1 LKSKNKEFSIKF
13 WIIRKVIENPLKSIL
28 FPLAFTSIFGL
39 GMTFIVVDDDML
51 AMLPNNMSSKLS
63 WDAVQDE
70 FGSTESIF
78 IAFGNKDKTIF
89 NKSSFSDL
97 WKLTNE
103 LESRPEIKKI
113 TSLSNLPKI
122 ENVDGFLEV
131 HSLQPSEELDD
142 IQINGIKKY
151 VYNNQSIRARSI
163 SKDGNY
169 FNIMVQPNDS
179 IAHNVVRDIVVEI
192 GDSLLSKN
200 YEIHYGGTAYIT
212 GSVPGMIKNDIS
224 KLLGVGLVLMS
235 LILLVNIRDLF
246 AVGMIF
252 SVIIQS
258 LIVMAGLMGWVVYLT
273 GSENFYFTI
282 INSSMP
288 IILLTIANSDGVHV
302 VTKFFKEM
310 RHNGNIKKSIAKSID
325 TLFVPIFLTSVTTIA
340 AFLTLYFAPI
350 NQLMGYGICLSAGIL
365 YAFILSLTFLPAAM
379 SLKRWDLNSK
389 AISQNGYLENII
401 SKFGKLV
408 ISKPKS
414 ILVVG
419 MIIMFIGTA
428 GLSLLKVDVNIA
440 NFFKEDTDFRKSI
453 DFIDQEM
460 TGTMDVRI
468 RVEAPIKDPNTLNEM
483 QEMQTLLNSNPK
495 VTTSYSIV
503 DVVKQMHRILIDD
516 NPEFEIV
523 PKDEKKVSN
532 LLMMYSM
539 SGDQDDLNTI
549 VDYNYKVGLITA
561 LSRVMSTEEIIQFVK
576 KIEDQ
581 VYDFKH
587 ISNASIT
594 GMAIVIR
601 DLIYLVIE
609 SSVISIFSSVILICL
624 ITSIFFK
631 NFSWGFLSIVPL
643 VTAVLINFGFMG
655 IAGIHLSHVTALL
668 SSVIIGVGVDFSIHY
683 IYQYRRLIKDKVRNG
698 ISNKVINEVGYPI
711 VLDAAS
717 NMSFGALLFS
727 TFIPVQYVGGLMV
740 FAMFS
745 TAFGT
750 LTLLAASVEL
760 LKTSYSK

>member
-1 LKSKNKEFSIKF
+1 
-13 WIIRKVIENPLKSIL
+13 
-28 FPLAFTSIFGL
+28 
-39 GMTFIVVDDDML
+39 MTFIVVDDDML

-302 VTKFFKEM
+302 VTNFFKEM

-532 LLMMYSM
+532 LLMMYSI

>member
-1 LKSKNKEFSIKF
+1 
-13 WIIRKVIENPLKSIL
+13 
-28 FPLAFTSIFGL
+28 
-39 GMTFIVVDDDML
+39 MTFIVVDDDML

-103 LESRPEIKKI
+103 LESQPEIKKV

-122 ENVDGFLEV
+122 ENVDDFLEV
-131 HSLQPSEELDD
+131 HSLQPSEELDA
-142 IQINGIKKY
+142 IQINEIKKY
-151 VYNNQSIRARSI
+151 VYDNQSIRARSI
-163 SKDGNY
+163 SKDGDY

-179 IAHNVVRDIVVEI
+179 IAHNIVRDIVVEI

-310 RHNGNIKKSIAKSID
+310 RGSGNTKKSIAKSID
-325 TLFVPIFLTSVTTIA
+325 TLFAPIFLTSITTIA
-340 AFLTLYFAPI
+340 AFLALYFAPI

-379 SLKRWDLNSK
+379 SLKKWNLNSN
-389 AISQNGYLENII
+389 AISQNGHLENII
-401 SKFGKLV
+401 AKFGKLV
-408 ISKPKS
+408 ISKPKL

-419 MIIMFIGTA
+419 MIIMFVGTA
-428 GLSLLKVDVNIA
+428 GLSALKVDVNIA
-440 NFFKEDTDFRKSI
+440 NFFKEDTDFRNSI

-468 RVEAPIKDPNTLNEM
+468 RVEAPVKDPNTLNEIQNM
-483 QEMQTLLNSNPK
+483 QKLLNSNPK

-503 DVVKQMHRILIDD
+503 DVVKQMHRIFMDD

-532 LLMMYSM
+532 LLMMYSI

-581 VYDFKH
+581 VYSFKH
-587 ISNASIT
+587 ISNTSIT

-609 SSVISIFSSVILICL
+609 SSIISIFSSIILICL

-643 VTAVLINFGFMG
+643 VAAVLINFGFMG

-683 IYQYRRLIKDKVRNG
+683 IYQYRRLIKDKFRNG

>member
-1 LKSKNKEFSIKF
+1 
-13 WIIRKVIENPLKSIL
+13 
-28 FPLAFTSIFGL
+28 
-39 GMTFIVVDDDML
+39 MTFIVVDDDML

-103 LESRPEIKKI
+103 LESQPEIKKV

-122 ENVDGFLEV
+122 ENVDDFLEV
-131 HSLQPSEELDD
+131 HSLQPSEELDA
-142 IQINGIKKY
+142 IQINEIKKY
-151 VYNNQSIRARSI
+151 VYDNQSIRARSI
-163 SKDGNY
+163 SKDGDY

-179 IAHNVVRDIVVEI
+179 IAHNIVRDIVVEI

-310 RHNGNIKKSIAKSID
+310 RGSGNTKKSIAKSID
-325 TLFVPIFLTSVTTIA
+325 ILFAPIFLTSITTIA
-340 AFLTLYFAPI
+340 AFLALYFAPI

-379 SLKRWDLNSK
+379 SLKKWNLNSN
-389 AISQNGYLENII
+389 AISQNGHLENII
-401 SKFGKLV
+401 AKFGKLV
-408 ISKPKS
+408 ISKPKL

-419 MIIMFIGTA
+419 MIIMFVGTA
-428 GLSLLKVDVNIA
+428 GLSALKVDVNIA
-440 NFFKEDTDFRKSI
+440 NFFKEDTDFRNSI

-468 RVEAPIKDPNTLNEM
+468 RVEAPVKDPNTLNEIQNM
-483 QEMQTLLNSNPK
+483 QKLLNSNPK

-503 DVVKQMHRILIDD
+503 DVVKQMHRIFMDD

-532 LLMMYSM
+532 LLMMYSI

-581 VYDFKH
+581 VYSFKH
-587 ISNASIT
+587 ISNTSIT

-609 SSVISIFSSVILICL
+609 SSIISIFSSIILICL

-643 VTAVLINFGFMG
+643 VAAVLINFGFMG

-683 IYQYRRLIKDKVRNG
+683 IYQYRRLIKDKFRNG

>member
-1 LKSKNKEFSIKF
+1 
-13 WIIRKVIENPLKSIL
+13 
-28 FPLAFTSIFGL
+28 
-39 GMTFIVVDDDML
+39 MTFIVVDDDML

-103 LESRPEIKKI
+103 LESQPEIKKV

-122 ENVDGFLEV
+122 ENVEDFLEV
-131 HSLQPSEELDD
+131 HSLQPSEELDA
-142 IQINGIKKY
+142 IQINEIKKY
-151 VYNNQSIRARSI
+151 LYDNQSIRARSI
-163 SKDGNY
+163 SKDGDY

-310 RHNGNIKKSIAKSID
+310 RGSGNTKKSIAKSID
-325 TLFVPIFLTSVTTIA
+325 TLFAPIFLTSITTIA
-340 AFLTLYFAPI
+340 AFLALYFAPI

-379 SLKRWDLNSK
+379 SLKKWNLNSN
-389 AISQNGYLENII
+389 AISQNGHLENII
-401 SKFGKLV
+401 AKFGKLV
-408 ISKPKS
+408 ISKPKL

-419 MIIMFIGTA
+419 MIIMFVGTA
-428 GLSLLKVDVNIA
+428 GLSALKVDVNIA
-440 NFFKEDTDFRKSI
+440 NFFKEGTDFRNSI

-468 RVEAPIKDPNTLNEM
+468 RVEAPVKDPNTLNEIQNM
-483 QEMQTLLNSNPK
+483 QKLLNSNPK

-503 DVVKQMHRILIDD
+503 DVVKQMHRIFMDD

-532 LLMMYSM
+532 LLMMYSI

-581 VYDFKH
+581 VYSFKH
-587 ISNASIT
+587 ISNTSIT

-609 SSVISIFSSVILICL
+609 SSIISIFSSIILICL
-624 ITSIFFK
+624 IASIFFK

-643 VTAVLINFGFMG
+643 VAAVLINFGFMG

-683 IYQYRRLIKDKVRNG
+683 IYQYRRLIKDKFCNG

>member
-1 LKSKNKEFSIKF
+1 
-13 WIIRKVIENPLKSIL
+13 
-28 FPLAFTSIFGL
+28 
-39 GMTFIVVDDDML
+39 MTFIVVDDDML

-103 LESRPEIKKI
+103 LESQPEIKKV

-122 ENVDGFLEV
+122 ENVDDFLEV
-131 HSLQPSEELDD
+131 HSLQPSKELDT
-142 IQINGIKKY
+142 IQINEIKKY

-163 SKDGNY
+163 SKDGDY

-179 IAHNVVRDIVVEI
+179 IAHNVVRDIIVEI

-310 RHNGNIKKSIAKSID
+310 RGSGNTKKSIAKSID
-325 TLFVPIFLTSVTTIA
+325 TLFAPIFLTSITTIS
-340 AFLTLYFAPI
+340 AFLSLYFAPI

-365 YAFILSLTFLPAAM
+365 YAFILSLTFLPAAL
-379 SLKRWDLNSK
+379 SIKKWNLNSN
-389 AISQNGYLENII
+389 AISQNGHLENII
-401 SKFGKLV
+401 AKFGKLV
-408 ISKPKS
+408 ISKPKL

-419 MIIMFIGTA
+419 SIIMFVGTA
-428 GLSLLKVDVNIA
+428 GLSALKVDVNIA
-440 NFFKEDTDFRKSI
+440 NFFKEGTDFRNSI

-468 RVEAPIKDPNTLNEM
+468 RVEALVKDPKTLNEIQDM
-483 QEMQTLLNSNPK
+483 QKLLNSNPK

-503 DVVKQMHRILIDD
+503 DVVKQMHRIFMDD

-532 LLMMYSM
+532 LLMMYSI

-581 VYDFKH
+581 VYSFKH
-587 ISNASIT
+587 ISNTSIT

-609 SSVISIFSSVILICL
+609 SSIISIFSSIILICL
-624 ITSIFFK
+624 ITSMFFK
-631 NFSWGFLSIVPL
+631 NFSWGFFSIVPL
-643 VTAVLINFGFMG
+643 VAAVLINFGFMG

-683 IYQYRRLIKDKVRNG
+683 IYQYRRLIKDKFRNG

-750 LTLLAASVEL
+750 LTLLAASIEL

>member
-1 LKSKNKEFSIKF
+1 
-13 WIIRKVIENPLKSIL
+13 
-28 FPLAFTSIFGL
+28 
-39 GMTFIVVDDDML
+39 MTFIVVDDDML

-532 LLMMYSM
+532 LLMMYSI

>member
-1 LKSKNKEFSIKF
+1 MI
-13 WIIRKVIENPLKSIL
+13 
-28 FPLAFTSIFGL
+28 
-39 GMTFIVVDDDML
+39 FIVVDDDML

-89 NKSSFSDL
+89 NKSTFSDL

-103 LESRPEIKKI
+103 LESQPEIKKV

-122 ENVDGFLEV
+122 ENVDDFLEV

-142 IQINGIKKY
+142 LQINEIKKY

-163 SKDGNY
+163 SKDGDY

-179 IAHNVVRDIVVEI
+179 IAHNIVRDIVVEI

-310 RHNGNIKKSIAKSID
+310 RGSGNTKKSIAKSID
-325 TLFVPIFLTSVTTIA
+325 TLFAPIFLTSITTIA
-340 AFLTLYFAPI
+340 AFLALYFAPI

-379 SLKRWDLNSK
+379 LLKKWNLNSN
-389 AISQNGYLENII
+389 AISQNGHLENII
-401 SKFGKLV
+401 AKFGKLV
-408 ISKPKS
+408 ISKPKL

-419 MIIMFIGTA
+419 MIIMFVGAA
-428 GLSLLKVDVNIA
+428 GLSALKVDVNIA
-440 NFFKEDTDFRKSI
+440 NFFKEGTDFRNSI

-468 RVEAPIKDPNTLNEM
+468 RVEAPVKDPNTLNEIQNM
-483 QEMQTLLNSNPK
+483 QKLLNSNPK

-503 DVVKQMHRILIDD
+503 DVVKQMHRIFMDD
-516 NPEFEIV
+516 SPEFEIV

-532 LLMMYSM
+532 LLMMYSI

-581 VYDFKH
+581 VYNFKH

-609 SSVISIFSSVILICL
+609 SSIISIFSSIILICL

-643 VTAVLINFGFMG
+643 VGAVLINFGFMG

-683 IYQYRRLIKDKVRNG
+683 IYQYRRLLKDKVRNG
-698 ISNKVINEVGYPI
+698 TSNKVINEVGYPI

>member
-1 LKSKNKEFSIKF
+1 
-13 WIIRKVIENPLKSIL
+13 
-28 FPLAFTSIFGL
+28 
-39 GMTFIVVDDDML
+39 MTFIVVDDDML

-78 IAFGNKDKTIF
+78 IAFGIKDKTIF

-103 LESRPEIKKI
+103 LESRPGIKKV

-122 ENVDGFLEV
+122 ENVDDFLEV
-131 HSLQPSEELDD
+131 HSLQPSEELDA
-142 IQINGIKKY
+142 IQINEIKKY

-163 SKDGNY
+163 SKDGDY

-212 GSVPGMIKNDIS
+212 GSVPSMIKNDIS

-310 RHNGNIKKSIAKSID
+310 RRCGNTKKSIAKSID
-325 TLFVPIFLTSVTTIA
+325 ILFVPIFLTSITTIA
-340 AFLTLYFAPI
+340 AFLALYFAPI
-350 NQLMGYGICLSAGIL
+350 NQLMGYGVCLSAGIL

-379 SLKRWDLNSK
+379 SLKKWNLNSN
-389 AISQNGYLENII
+389 AISQNGHLENII
-401 SKFGKLV
+401 AKFGKLV
-408 ISKPKS
+408 ISKPKL

-419 MIIMFIGTA
+419 MIIMFVGTA
-428 GLSLLKVDVNIA
+428 GLSALKVDVNIA
-440 NFFKEDTDFRKSI
+440 NFFKEGTDFRKSI

-468 RVEAPIKDPNTLNEM
+468 RVEAPIKDPNTLNEI
-483 QEMQTLLNSNPK
+483 QEMQKLLNSNPK

-503 DVVKQMHRILIDD
+503 DVVKQMHRIFMDD
-516 NPEFEIV
+516 NPEFETV

-532 LLMMYSM
+532 LLMMYSI

-549 VDYNYKVGLITA
+549 ADYNYKVGLITA

-581 VYDFKH
+581 VYNFKH
-587 ISNASIT
+587 ISNTSIT

-609 SSVISIFSSVILICL
+609 SSLISIFSSIILICL

-683 IYQYRRLIKDKVRNG
+683 VYQYRRLIKDKVRNG

>member
-1 LKSKNKEFSIKF
+1 
-13 WIIRKVIENPLKSIL
+13 
-28 FPLAFTSIFGL
+28 
-39 GMTFIVVDDDML
+39 MTFIVVDDDML

-163 SKDGNY
+163 SKDGDY

-340 AFLTLYFAPI
+340 AFLALYFAPI

-532 LLMMYSM
+532 LLMMYSI

>member
-1 LKSKNKEFSIKF
+1 
-13 WIIRKVIENPLKSIL
+13 
-28 FPLAFTSIFGL
+28 
-39 GMTFIVVDDDML
+39 MTFIVVDDDML

-103 LESRPEIKKI
+103 LESQPEIKKV

-122 ENVDGFLEV
+122 ENVDDFLEV
-131 HSLQPSEELDD
+131 HSLQPSEELDA
-142 IQINGIKKY
+142 IQINEIKKY
-151 VYNNQSIRARSI
+151 VYDNQSIRARSI
-163 SKDGNY
+163 SKDGDY

-179 IAHNVVRDIVVEI
+179 IAHNIVRDIVVEI

-310 RHNGNIKKSIAKSID
+310 RGSGNTKKSIAKSID
-325 TLFVPIFLTSVTTIA
+325 TLFAPIFLTSITTIA
-340 AFLTLYFAPI
+340 AFLALYFAPI

-379 SLKRWDLNSK
+379 SLKKWNLNSN
-389 AISQNGYLENII
+389 AISQNGHLENII
-401 SKFGKLV
+401 AKFGKLV
-408 ISKPKS
+408 ISKPKL

-419 MIIMFIGTA
+419 MIIMFVGTA
-428 GLSLLKVDVNIA
+428 GLSALKVDVNIA
-440 NFFKEDTDFRKSI
+440 NFFKEDTDFRNSI

-468 RVEAPIKDPNTLNEM
+468 RVEAPVKDPNTLNEIQNM
-483 QEMQTLLNSNPK
+483 QKLLNSNPK

-503 DVVKQMHRILIDD
+503 DVVKQMHRIFMDD

-532 LLMMYSM
+532 LLMMYSI

-581 VYDFKH
+581 VYSFKH
-587 ISNASIT
+587 ISNTSIT

-609 SSVISIFSSVILICL
+609 SSIISIFSSIILICL

-643 VTAVLINFGFMG
+643 VAAVLINFGFMG

-683 IYQYRRLIKDKVRNG
+683 IYQYRRLIKDKFRNG

-750 LTLLAASVEL
+750 LTLLAASIEL

>member
-1 LKSKNKEFSIKF
+1 
-13 WIIRKVIENPLKSIL
+13 
-28 FPLAFTSIFGL
+28 
-39 GMTFIVVDDDML
+39 
-51 AMLPNNMSSKLS
+51 
-63 WDAVQDE
+63 VQDE

-89 NKSSFSDL
+89 NKSTFSDL

-103 LESRPEIKKI
+103 LESQPEIKKV

-122 ENVDGFLEV
+122 ENVDDFLEV

-142 IQINGIKKY
+142 LQINEIKKY

-163 SKDGNY
+163 SKDGDY

-179 IAHNVVRDIVVEI
+179 IAHNIVRDIVVEI

-310 RHNGNIKKSIAKSID
+310 RGSGNTKKSIAKSID
-325 TLFVPIFLTSVTTIA
+325 TLFAPIFLTSITTIA
-340 AFLTLYFAPI
+340 AFLALYFAPI

-379 SLKRWDLNSK
+379 LLKKWNLNSN
-389 AISQNGYLENII
+389 AISQNGHLENII
-401 SKFGKLV
+401 AKFGKLV
-408 ISKPKS
+408 ISKPKL

-419 MIIMFIGTA
+419 MIIMFVGAA
-428 GLSLLKVDVNIA
+428 GLSALKVDVNIA
-440 NFFKEDTDFRKSI
+440 NFFKEGTDFRNSI

-468 RVEAPIKDPNTLNEM
+468 RVEAPVKDPNTLNEIQNM
-483 QEMQTLLNSNPK
+483 QKLLNSNPK

-503 DVVKQMHRILIDD
+503 DVVKQMHRIFMDD
-516 NPEFEIV
+516 SPEFEIV

-532 LLMMYSM
+532 LLMMYSI

-581 VYDFKH
+581 VYNFKH

-609 SSVISIFSSVILICL
+609 SSIISIFSSIILICL

-643 VTAVLINFGFMG
+643 VGAVLINFGFMG

-683 IYQYRRLIKDKVRNG
+683 IYQYRRLLKDKVRNG
-698 ISNKVINEVGYPI
+698 TSNKVINEVGYPI

>member
-1 LKSKNKEFSIKF
+1 
-13 WIIRKVIENPLKSIL
+13 
-28 FPLAFTSIFGL
+28 
-39 GMTFIVVDDDML
+39 MTFIVVDDDML

-89 NKSSFSDL
+89 NKSTFSDL

-103 LESRPEIKKI
+103 LESQPEIKKV

-122 ENVDGFLEV
+122 ENVDDFLEV

-142 IQINGIKKY
+142 LQINEIKKY

-163 SKDGNY
+163 SKDGDY

-179 IAHNVVRDIVVEI
+179 IAHNIVRDIVVEI

-310 RHNGNIKKSIAKSID
+310 RGSGNTKKSIAKSID
-325 TLFVPIFLTSVTTIA
+325 TLFAPIFLTSITTIA
-340 AFLTLYFAPI
+340 AFLALYFAPI

-379 SLKRWDLNSK
+379 LLKKWNLNSN
-389 AISQNGYLENII
+389 AISQNGHLENII
-401 SKFGKLV
+401 AKFGKLV
-408 ISKPKS
+408 ISKPKL

-419 MIIMFIGTA
+419 MIIMFVGAA
-428 GLSLLKVDVNIA
+428 GLSALKVDVNIA
-440 NFFKEDTDFRKSI
+440 NFFKEGTDFRNSI

-468 RVEAPIKDPNTLNEM
+468 RVEAPVKDPNTLNEIQNM
-483 QEMQTLLNSNPK
+483 QKLLNSNPK

-503 DVVKQMHRILIDD
+503 DVVKQMHRIFMDD
-516 NPEFEIV
+516 SPEFEIV

-532 LLMMYSM
+532 LLMMYSI

-581 VYDFKH
+581 VYNFKH

-609 SSVISIFSSVILICL
+609 SSIISIFSSIILICL

-643 VTAVLINFGFMG
+643 VGAVLINFGFMG

-683 IYQYRRLIKDKVRNG
+683 IYQYRRLLKDKVRNG
-698 ISNKVINEVGYPI
+698 TSNKVINEVGYPI

>member
-1 LKSKNKEFSIKF
+1 
-13 WIIRKVIENPLKSIL
+13 
-28 FPLAFTSIFGL
+28 
-39 GMTFIVVDDDML
+39 MTFIVVDDDML

-103 LESRPEIKKI
+103 LESQPEIKKV

-122 ENVDGFLEV
+122 ENVDDFLEV
-131 HSLQPSEELDD
+131 HSLQPSEELDA
-142 IQINGIKKY
+142 IQINEIKKY
-151 VYNNQSIRARSI
+151 VYDNQSIRARSI
-163 SKDGNY
+163 SKDGDY

-179 IAHNVVRDIVVEI
+179 IAHNIVRDIVVEI

-310 RHNGNIKKSIAKSID
+310 RGSGNTKKSIAKSID
-325 TLFVPIFLTSVTTIA
+325 ILFAPIFLTSITTIA
-340 AFLTLYFAPI
+340 AFLALYFAPI

-379 SLKRWDLNSK
+379 SLKKWNLNSN
-389 AISQNGYLENII
+389 AISQNGHLENII
-401 SKFGKLV
+401 AKFGKLV
-408 ISKPKS
+408 ISKPKL

-419 MIIMFIGTA
+419 MIIMFVGTA
-428 GLSLLKVDVNIA
+428 GLSALKVDVNIA
-440 NFFKEDTDFRKSI
+440 NFFKEDTDFRNSI

-468 RVEAPIKDPNTLNEM
+468 RVEAPVKDPNTLNEIQNM
-483 QEMQTLLNSNPK
+483 QKLLNSNPK

-503 DVVKQMHRILIDD
+503 DVVKQMHRIFMDD

-532 LLMMYSM
+532 LLMMYSI

-581 VYDFKH
+581 VYSFKH
-587 ISNASIT
+587 ISNTSIT

-609 SSVISIFSSVILICL
+609 SSIISIFSSIILICL

-643 VTAVLINFGFMG
+643 VAAVLINFGFMG

-683 IYQYRRLIKDKVRNG
+683 IYQYRRLIKDKFRNG

-750 LTLLAASVEL
+750 LTLLAASIEL

>member
-1 LKSKNKEFSIKF
+1 
-13 WIIRKVIENPLKSIL
+13 
-28 FPLAFTSIFGL
+28 
-39 GMTFIVVDDDML
+39 MTFIVVDDDML

-78 IAFGNKDKTIF
+78 IAFGYKDKTIF

-302 VTKFFKEM
+302 VTNFFKEM

-532 LLMMYSM
+532 LLMMYSI

>member
-1 LKSKNKEFSIKF
+1 
-13 WIIRKVIENPLKSIL
+13 
-28 FPLAFTSIFGL
+28 
-39 GMTFIVVDDDML
+39 MTFIVVDDDML

-103 LESRPEIKKI
+103 LESQPEIKKV

-122 ENVDGFLEV
+122 ENVDDFLEV
-131 HSLQPSEELDD
+131 HSLQPSKELDT
-142 IQINGIKKY
+142 IQINEIKKY

-163 SKDGNY
+163 SKDGDY

-179 IAHNVVRDIVVEI
+179 IAHNIVRDIVVEI

-310 RHNGNIKKSIAKSID
+310 RGSGDTKKSIAKSID
-325 TLFVPIFLTSVTTIA
+325 TLFAPIFLTSITTIA
-340 AFLTLYFAPI
+340 AFLALYFAPI

-379 SLKRWDLNSK
+379 LLKKWNLNSN
-389 AISQNGYLENII
+389 AISQNGHLENII
-401 SKFGKLV
+401 AKFGKLV
-408 ISKPKS
+408 ISKPKL

-419 MIIMFIGTA
+419 MIIMFVGTA
-428 GLSLLKVDVNIA
+428 GLSALKVDVNIA
-440 NFFKEDTDFRKSI
+440 NFFKEGTDFRNSI

-468 RVEAPIKDPNTLNEM
+468 RVEAPVKDPNTLNEIQNM
-483 QEMQTLLNSNPK
+483 QKLLNSNPK

-503 DVVKQMHRILIDD
+503 DVVKQMHRIFMDD

-532 LLMMYSM
+532 LLMMYSI

-581 VYDFKH
+581 VYNFKH
-587 ISNASIT
+587 ISNTSIT

-609 SSVISIFSSVILICL
+609 SSIISIFSSIILICL

-643 VTAVLINFGFMG
+643 VGAVLINFGFMG

-683 IYQYRRLIKDKVRNG
+683 IYRYRRLLKDKFRNG
-698 ISNKVINEVGYPI
+698 TSNKVINEVGYPI

-760 LKTSYSK
+760 LKTSYLK

>member
-1 LKSKNKEFSIKF
+1 LTSKNKEFSIKF
-13 WIIRKVIENPLKSIL
+13 WITKQVIENPLKSIL

-103 LESRPEIKKI
+103 LESQPEIKKV

-122 ENVDGFLEV
+122 ENVDDFLEV
-131 HSLQPSEELDD
+131 HSLQPSEELDA
-142 IQINGIKKY
+142 IQINEIKKY
-151 VYNNQSIRARSI
+151 VYDNQSIRARSI
-163 SKDGNY
+163 SKDGDY

-179 IAHNVVRDIVVEI
+179 IAHNIVRDIVVEI

-310 RHNGNIKKSIAKSID
+310 RGSGNTKKSIAKSID
-325 TLFVPIFLTSVTTIA
+325 TLFAPIFLTSITTIA
-340 AFLTLYFAPI
+340 AFLALYFAPI

-379 SLKRWDLNSK
+379 SLKKWNLNSN
-389 AISQNGYLENII
+389 AISQNGHLENII
-401 SKFGKLV
+401 AKFGKLV
-408 ISKPKS
+408 ISKPKL

-419 MIIMFIGTA
+419 MIIMFVGTA
-428 GLSLLKVDVNIA
+428 GLSALKVDVNIA
-440 NFFKEDTDFRKSI
+440 NFFKEDTDFRNSI

-468 RVEAPIKDPNTLNEM
+468 RVEAPVKDPNTLNEIQNM
-483 QEMQTLLNSNPK
+483 QKLLNSNPK

-503 DVVKQMHRILIDD
+503 DVVKQMHRIFMDD

-532 LLMMYSM
+532 LLMMYSI

-581 VYDFKH
+581 VYSFKH
-587 ISNASIT
+587 ISNTSIT

-609 SSVISIFSSVILICL
+609 SSIISIFSSIILICL

-643 VTAVLINFGFMG
+643 VAAVLINFGFMG

-683 IYQYRRLIKDKVRNG
+683 IYQYRRLIKDKFRNG

>member
-1 LKSKNKEFSIKF
+1 LTSKNKEFSIKF
-13 WIIRKVIENPLKSIL
+13 WITKKVIENPLKSIL

-78 IAFGNKDKTIF
+78 IAFGIKDKTIF

-103 LESRPEIKKI
+103 LESRPGIKKV

-122 ENVDGFLEV
+122 ENIDDFLEV
-131 HSLQPSEELDD
+131 HSLQPSEELDA
-142 IQINGIKKY
+142 IQINEIKKY

-163 SKDGNY
+163 SKDGDY

-310 RHNGNIKKSIAKSID
+310 RRCGNTKKSIAKSID
-325 TLFVPIFLTSVTTIA
+325 ILFVPIFLTSITTIA
-340 AFLTLYFAPI
+340 AFLALYFAPI
-350 NQLMGYGICLSAGIL
+350 NQLMGYGVCLSAGIL

-379 SLKRWDLNSK
+379 SLKKWNLNSN
-389 AISQNGYLENII
+389 AISQNGHLENII
-401 SKFGKLV
+401 AKFGKLV
-408 ISKPKS
+408 ISKPKL

-419 MIIMFIGTA
+419 MIIMFVGTA
-428 GLSLLKVDVNIA
+428 GLSALKVDVNIA
-440 NFFKEDTDFRKSI
+440 NFFKEGTDFRKSI

-468 RVEAPIKDPNTLNEM
+468 RVEAPIKDPNTLNEI
-483 QEMQTLLNSNPK
+483 QEMQKLLNSNPK

-503 DVVKQMHRILIDD
+503 DVVKQMHRIFMDD
-516 NPEFEIV
+516 NPEFETV

-532 LLMMYSM
+532 LLMMYSI

-549 VDYNYKVGLITA
+549 ADYNYKVGLITA

-581 VYDFKH
+581 VYNFKH
-587 ISNASIT
+587 ISNTSIT

-609 SSVISIFSSVILICL
+609 SSLISIFSSIILIFL

-683 IYQYRRLIKDKVRNG
+683 VYQYRRLIKDKVRNG

>member
-1 LKSKNKEFSIKF
+1 
-13 WIIRKVIENPLKSIL
+13 
-28 FPLAFTSIFGL
+28 
-39 GMTFIVVDDDML
+39 MTFIVIDDDML

-103 LESRPEIKKI
+103 LESQPEIKKV

-122 ENVDGFLEV
+122 ENVDDFLEV

-142 IQINGIKKY
+142 LQINEIKKY
-151 VYNNQSIRARSI
+151 VYDNQSIRARSI
-163 SKDGNY
+163 SKDGDY

-179 IAHNVVRDIVVEI
+179 IAHNIVRDIVVEI

-310 RHNGNIKKSIAKSID
+310 RGSGNTKKSIAKSID
-325 TLFVPIFLTSVTTIA
+325 TLFAPIFLTSITTIA
-340 AFLTLYFAPI
+340 AFLALYFAPI

-379 SLKRWDLNSK
+379 SLKKWNLNSN
-389 AISQNGYLENII
+389 AISQNGHLENII
-401 SKFGKLV
+401 AKFGKLV
-408 ISKPKS
+408 ISKPKL

-419 MIIMFIGTA
+419 MIIMFVGTA
-428 GLSLLKVDVNIA
+428 GLSALKVDVNIA
-440 NFFKEDTDFRKSI
+440 NFFKEDTDFRNSI

-468 RVEAPIKDPNTLNEM
+468 RVEAPVKDPNTLNEIQNM
-483 QEMQTLLNSNPK
+483 QKLLNSNPK

-503 DVVKQMHRILIDD
+503 DVVKQMHRIFMDD

-532 LLMMYSM
+532 LLMMYSI

-581 VYDFKH
+581 VYSFKH
-587 ISNASIT
+587 ISNTSIT

-609 SSVISIFSSVILICL
+609 SSIISIFSSIILICL

-643 VTAVLINFGFMG
+643 VAAVLINFGFMG

-683 IYQYRRLIKDKVRNG
+683 IYQYRRLIKDKFRNG

-750 LTLLAASVEL
+750 LTLLAASIEL

>member
-1 LKSKNKEFSIKF
+1 
-13 WIIRKVIENPLKSIL
+13 
-28 FPLAFTSIFGL
+28 
-39 GMTFIVVDDDML
+39 MTFIVVDDDML

-78 IAFGNKDKTIF
+78 IAFGIKDKTIF

-103 LESRPEIKKI
+103 LESRPGIKKV

-122 ENVDGFLEV
+122 ENIDDFLEV
-131 HSLQPSEELDD
+131 HSLQPSEELDA
-142 IQINGIKKY
+142 IQINEIKKY

-163 SKDGNY
+163 SKDGDY

-212 GSVPGMIKNDIS
+212 GSVPSMIKNDIS

-310 RHNGNIKKSIAKSID
+310 RRCGNTKKSIAKSID
-325 TLFVPIFLTSVTTIA
+325 ILFVPIFLTSITTIA
-340 AFLTLYFAPI
+340 AFLALYFAPI
-350 NQLMGYGICLSAGIL
+350 NQLMGYGVCLSAGIL

-379 SLKRWDLNSK
+379 SLKKWNLNSN
-389 AISQNGYLENII
+389 AISQNGHLENII
-401 SKFGKLV
+401 AKFGKLV
-408 ISKPKS
+408 ISKPKL

-419 MIIMFIGTA
+419 MIIMFVGTA
-428 GLSLLKVDVNIA
+428 GLSALKVDVNIA
-440 NFFKEDTDFRKSI
+440 NFFKEGTDFRKSI

-468 RVEAPIKDPNTLNEM
+468 RVEAPIKDPNTLNEI
-483 QEMQTLLNSNPK
+483 QEMQKLLNSNPK

-503 DVVKQMHRILIDD
+503 DVVKQMHRIFMDD
-516 NPEFEIV
+516 NPEFETV

-532 LLMMYSM
+532 LLMMYSI

-549 VDYNYKVGLITA
+549 ADYNYKVGLITA

-581 VYDFKH
+581 VYNFKH
-587 ISNASIT
+587 ISNTSIT

-609 SSVISIFSSVILICL
+609 SSLISIFSSIILICL

-683 IYQYRRLIKDKVRNG
+683 VYQYRRLIKDKVRNG

>member
-1 LKSKNKEFSIKF
+1 
-13 WIIRKVIENPLKSIL
+13 
-28 FPLAFTSIFGL
+28 
-39 GMTFIVVDDDML
+39 MTFIVVDDDML

-103 LESRPEIKKI
+103 LESQPEIKKV

-122 ENVDGFLEV
+122 ENVDDFLEV
-131 HSLQPSEELDD
+131 HSLQQSEELDA
-142 IQINGIKKY
+142 IQINEIKKY
-151 VYNNQSIRARSI
+151 VYDNQSIRARSI
-163 SKDGNY
+163 SKDGDY

-179 IAHNVVRDIVVEI
+179 IAHNIVRDIVVEI

-310 RHNGNIKKSIAKSID
+310 RGSGNTKKSIAKSID
-325 TLFVPIFLTSVTTIA
+325 TLFAPIFLTSITTIA
-340 AFLTLYFAPI
+340 AFLALYFAPI

-379 SLKRWDLNSK
+379 SLKKWNLNSN
-389 AISQNGYLENII
+389 AISQNGHLENII
-401 SKFGKLV
+401 AKFGKLV
-408 ISKPKS
+408 ISKPKL

-419 MIIMFIGTA
+419 MIIMFVGTA
-428 GLSLLKVDVNIA
+428 GLSALKVDVNIA
-440 NFFKEDTDFRKSI
+440 NFFKEDTDFRNSI

-468 RVEAPIKDPNTLNEM
+468 RVEAPVKDPNTLNEIQNM
-483 QEMQTLLNSNPK
+483 QKLLNSNPK

-503 DVVKQMHRILIDD
+503 DVVKQMHRIFMDD

-532 LLMMYSM
+532 LLMMYSI
-539 SGDQDDLNTI
+539 SGDHDDLNTI

-581 VYDFKH
+581 VYSFKH
-587 ISNASIT
+587 ISNTSIT

-609 SSVISIFSSVILICL
+609 SSIISIFSSIILICL

-643 VTAVLINFGFMG
+643 VAAVLINFGFMG

-683 IYQYRRLIKDKVRNG
+683 IYQYRRLLKDKVRNG
-698 ISNKVINEVGYPI
+698 TSNKVINEVGYPI

>member
-1 LKSKNKEFSIKF
+1 
-13 WIIRKVIENPLKSIL
+13 
-28 FPLAFTSIFGL
+28 
-39 GMTFIVVDDDML
+39 MTFIVVDDDML

-103 LESRPEIKKI
+103 LESQPEIKKV

-122 ENVDGFLEV
+122 ENVDDFLEV

-142 IQINGIKKY
+142 LQINEIKKY

-163 SKDGNY
+163 SKDGDY

-179 IAHNVVRDIVVEI
+179 IAHNIVRDIVVEI

-310 RHNGNIKKSIAKSID
+310 RGSGNTKKSIAKSID
-325 TLFVPIFLTSVTTIA
+325 TLFAPIFLTSITTIA
-340 AFLTLYFAPI
+340 AFLALYFAPI

-379 SLKRWDLNSK
+379 SLKKWNLNSN
-389 AISQNGYLENII
+389 AISQNGHLENII
-401 SKFGKLV
+401 AKFGKLV
-408 ISKPKS
+408 ISKPKL

-419 MIIMFIGTA
+419 MIIMFVGTA
-428 GLSLLKVDVNIA
+428 GLSALKVDVNIA
-440 NFFKEDTDFRKSI
+440 NFFKEDTDFRNSI

-468 RVEAPIKDPNTLNEM
+468 RVEAPVKDPNTLNEIQNM
-483 QEMQTLLNSNPK
+483 QKLLNSNPK

-503 DVVKQMHRILIDD
+503 DVVKQMHRIFMDD

-532 LLMMYSM
+532 LLMMYSI

-581 VYDFKH
+581 VYSFKH
-587 ISNASIT
+587 ISNTSIT

-609 SSVISIFSSVILICL
+609 SSIISIFSSIILICL

-643 VTAVLINFGFMG
+643 VAAVLINFGFMG

-683 IYQYRRLIKDKVRNG
+683 IYQYRRLIKDKFRNG

>member
-1 LKSKNKEFSIKF
+1 
-13 WIIRKVIENPLKSIL
+13 
-28 FPLAFTSIFGL
+28 
-39 GMTFIVVDDDML
+39 MTFIVVDDDML

-78 IAFGNKDKTIF
+78 IAFGYKDKTIF

-523 PKDEKKVSN
+523 PKHEKKVSN
-532 LLMMYSM
+532 LLMMYSI

>member
-1 LKSKNKEFSIKF
+1 
-13 WIIRKVIENPLKSIL
+13 
-28 FPLAFTSIFGL
+28 
-39 GMTFIVVDDDML
+39 MTFIVVDDDML

-103 LESRPEIKKI
+103 LESQPEIKKV

-122 ENVDGFLEV
+122 ENVDDFLEV
-131 HSLQPSEELDD
+131 HSLQPSEELDA
-142 IQINGIKKY
+142 IQINEIKKY

-163 SKDGNY
+163 SKDGDY

-179 IAHNVVRDIVVEI
+179 IAHNVVRDIIVEI

-310 RHNGNIKKSIAKSID
+310 RGSGNTKKSIAKSID
-325 TLFVPIFLTSVTTIA
+325 TLFAPIFLTSITTIA
-340 AFLTLYFAPI
+340 AFLALYFAPI

-379 SLKRWDLNSK
+379 SLKKWNLNSN
-389 AISQNGYLENII
+389 AISQNGHLENII
-401 SKFGKLV
+401 AKFGKLV
-408 ISKPKS
+408 ISKPKL

-419 MIIMFIGTA
+419 MIIMFVGTA
-428 GLSLLKVDVNIA
+428 GLSALKVDVNIA
-440 NFFKEDTDFRKSI
+440 NFFKEGTDFRNSI

-468 RVEAPIKDPNTLNEM
+468 RVEAPFKDPNTLNEIQNM
-483 QEMQTLLNSNPK
+483 QKLLNSNPK

-503 DVVKQMHRILIDD
+503 DVVKQMHRIFMDD

-532 LLMMYSM
+532 LLMMYSI

-581 VYDFKH
+581 VYSFKH
-587 ISNASIT
+587 ISNTSIT

-609 SSVISIFSSVILICL
+609 SSIISIFSSIILICL
-624 ITSIFFK
+624 IASIFFK

-643 VTAVLINFGFMG
+643 VAAVLINFGFMG

-683 IYQYRRLIKDKVRNG
+683 IYRYRRLLKDKVRNG
-698 ISNKVINEVGYPI
+698 TSNKVINEVGYPI

>member
-1 LKSKNKEFSIKF
+1 
-13 WIIRKVIENPLKSIL
+13 
-28 FPLAFTSIFGL
+28 
-39 GMTFIVVDDDML
+39 MTFIVVDDDML

-78 IAFGNKDKTIF
+78 IAFGYKDKTIF

-440 NFFKEDTDFRKSI
+440 NFFKEGTDFRKSI

-532 LLMMYSM
+532 LLMMYSI

>member
-1 LKSKNKEFSIKF
+1 MTSKNKELSIKF
-13 WIIRKVIENPLKSIL
+13 WITRKVIENPLKSIL
-28 FPLAFTSIFGL
+28 VPLIFTSIFGL
-39 GMTFIVVDDDML
+39 GITFIVVDDDML

-63 WDAVQDE
+63 WDAVQNE

-78 IAFGNKDKTIF
+78 IAFGNKGKTIF
-89 NKSSFSDL
+89 NKGSFSDL
-97 WKLTNE
+97 WKLTTE
-103 LESRPEIKKI
+103 LESRPEIEKVASI
-113 TSLSNLPKI
+113 ANLPKI
-122 ENVDGFLEV
+122 ENVDDFLEV
-131 HSLQPSEELDD
+131 NSLQPSEELDE
-142 IQINGIKKY
+142 IQINEIKKY
-151 VYNNQSIRARSI
+151 VYDNQSIRARSI
-163 SKDGNY
+163 SKGSDY
-169 FNIMVQPNDS
+169 FNIMVQPQDN
-179 IAHNVVRDIVVEI
+179 IAHNVIRDIVVET

-235 LILLVNIRDLF
+235 VILLVNIRDLF

-310 RHNGNIKKSIAKSID
+310 RHNGNTKKSIAKSID
-325 TLFVPIFLTSVTTIA
+325 ALFVPIFLTSITTIA
-340 AFLTLYFAPI
+340 AFLALYFAPI

-379 SLKRWDLNSK
+379 SLKRWDLNSN

-401 SKFGKLV
+401 VKFGKLV

-428 GLSLLKVDVNIA
+428 GLSALKVDVNIV
-440 NFFKEDTDFRKSI
+440 NFFKEGTDFRESI

-468 RVEAPIKDPNTLNEM
+468 KVEAPLKDPSILNEI
-483 QEMQTLLNSNPK
+483 QEMQKLLNSNPK
-495 VTTSYSIV
+495 VTTSYSIA
-503 DVVKQMHRILIDD
+503 DVVKQMHRIFMDD
-516 NPEFEIV
+516 NPEFEII

-539 SGDQDDLNTI
+539 SGDQSDLRSVT
-549 VDYNYKVGLITA
+549 DYNYKVGLVTA

-576 KIEDQ
+576 EIEDH
-581 VYDFKH
+581 VNNFKH
-587 ISNASIT
+587 ISNTSIT

-609 SSVISIFSSVILICL
+609 SSIISIFSSIILICF

-631 NFSWGFLSIVPL
+631 NFLWGFLSIVPL

-683 IYQYRRLIKDKVRNG
+683 IYQYKSLSKDKVRNK

-711 VLDAAS
+711 VLDSAS

-750 LTLLAASVEL
+750 LTLLAASIEL
-760 LKTSYSK
+760 LKTSHSK

>member
-1 LKSKNKEFSIKF
+1 MTSKNKEFSIKF
-13 WIIRKVIENPLKSIL
+13 WITKKVIENPLKSIL

-78 IAFGNKDKTIF
+78 IAFGIKDKTIF

-103 LESRPEIKKI
+103 LESRPGIKKV

-122 ENVDGFLEV
+122 ENVDDFLEV
-131 HSLQPSEELDD
+131 HSLQPSEELDA
-142 IQINGIKKY
+142 IQINEIKKY

-163 SKDGNY
+163 SKDGDY

-302 VTKFFKEM
+302 VTRFFQEM
-310 RHNGNIKKSIAKSID
+310 RRCGNTKKSLAKSID
-325 TLFVPIFLTSVTTIA
+325 ILFVPIFLTSITTIA
-340 AFLTLYFAPI
+340 AFLALYFAPI

-379 SLKRWDLNSK
+379 SLKKWNLNSN
-389 AISQNGYLENII
+389 AISQNGHLENII
-401 SKFGKLV
+401 AKFGKLV
-408 ISKPKS
+408 ISKPKL

-419 MIIMFIGTA
+419 MIIMFVGTA
-428 GLSLLKVDVNIA
+428 GLSALKVDVNIA
-440 NFFKEDTDFRKSI
+440 NFFKEGTDFRKSI

-468 RVEAPIKDPNTLNEM
+468 RVEAPIKDPNTLNEI
-483 QEMQTLLNSNPK
+483 QEMQKLLNSNPK

-503 DVVKQMHRILIDD
+503 DVVKQMHRIFMDD
-516 NPEFEIV
+516 NPEFETV

-532 LLMMYSM
+532 LLMMYSI

-549 VDYNYKVGLITA
+549 ADYNYKVGLITA

-581 VYDFKH
+581 VYNFKH
-587 ISNASIT
+587 ISNTSIT

-609 SSVISIFSSVILICL
+609 SSLISIFSSIILICL

-683 IYQYRRLIKDKVRNG
+683 VYQYRRLIKDKVRNG

>member
-1 LKSKNKEFSIKF
+1 MISKNKEFSIKL
-13 WIIRKVIENPLKSIL
+13 WLTRRVIENPIKSIL

-51 AMLPNNMSSKLS
+51 AMLPKNMSSKLS
-63 WDAVQDE
+63 WDAVQNE

-78 IAFGNKDKTIF
+78 IAFGNRNKTIF

-97 WKLTNE
+97 WKLTNA
-103 LESRPEIKKI
+103 LEPRVEIKKV

-122 ENVDGFLEV
+122 ENVDDFLEV
-131 HSLQPSEELDD
+131 TSLQPSEEIDD
-142 IQINGIKKY
+142 VQINGIKKY
-151 VYNNQSIRARSI
+151 LYNNQSIRARSI
-163 SKDGNY
+163 SKNGDY

-200 YEIHYGGTAYIT
+200 YEIYYGGTAYIT

-310 RHNGNIKKSIAKSID
+310 RYNGNIKKSIAKSID
-325 TLFVPIFLTSVTTIA
+325 NLFVPIFLTSITTIT
-340 AFLTLYFAPI
+340 AFLALYFAPI

-389 AISQNGYLENII
+389 AISQNGCLEDII

-428 GLSLLKVDVNIA
+428 GLSALKVDVNIA
-440 NFFKEDTDFRKSI
+440 NFFKEGTDFRNSI

-483 QEMQTLLNSNPK
+483 QKMQKLLKSNPK

-503 DVVKQMHRILIDD
+503 DVVKQMHRIFMDD
-516 NPEFEIV
+516 NSEFEIV
-523 PKDEKKVSN
+523 PEDEKKVSN
-532 LLMMYSM
+532 LLMMYSI

-561 LSRVMSTEEIIQFVK
+561 LSRVMSTEEIIEFVR

-581 VYDFKH
+581 VYNFKH

-609 SSVISIFSSVILICL
+609 SSIISIFSSIILICI
-624 ITSIFFK
+624 ITSMFFK

-683 IYQYRRLIKDKVRNG
+683 IYQYRRLLKDKVRNG
-698 ISNKVINEVGYPI
+698 TSNKVINEVGYPI
-711 VLDAAS
+711 VLDSAS
-717 NMSFGALLFS
+717 NMSLGALLFS

-750 LTLLAASVEL
+750 LTLLAASIEL
-760 LKTSYSK
+760 LKNSYSK

>member
-1 LKSKNKEFSIKF
+1 LTSKNKEFSIKF
-13 WIIRKVIENPLKSIL
+13 WITKQVIENPLKSIL

-103 LESRPEIKKI
+103 LESQPEIKKV

-122 ENVDGFLEV
+122 ENVDDFLEV
-131 HSLQPSEELDD
+131 HSLQPSEELDA
-142 IQINGIKKY
+142 IQINEIKKY
-151 VYNNQSIRARSI
+151 VYDNQSIRARSI
-163 SKDGNY
+163 SKDGDY

-179 IAHNVVRDIVVEI
+179 IAHNIVRDIVVEI

-310 RHNGNIKKSIAKSID
+310 RGSGNTKKSIAKSID
-325 TLFVPIFLTSVTTIA
+325 ILFAPIFLTSITTIA
-340 AFLTLYFAPI
+340 AFLALYFAPI

-379 SLKRWDLNSK
+379 SLKKWNLNSN
-389 AISQNGYLENII
+389 AISQNGHLENII
-401 SKFGKLV
+401 AKFGKLV
-408 ISKPKS
+408 ISKPKL

-419 MIIMFIGTA
+419 MIIMFVGTA
-428 GLSLLKVDVNIA
+428 GLSALKVDVNIA
-440 NFFKEDTDFRKSI
+440 NFFKEDTDFRNSI

-468 RVEAPIKDPNTLNEM
+468 RVEAPVKDPNTLNEIQNM
-483 QEMQTLLNSNPK
+483 QKLLNSNPK

-503 DVVKQMHRILIDD
+503 DVVKQMHRIFMDD

-532 LLMMYSM
+532 LLMMYSI

-581 VYDFKH
+581 VYSFKH
-587 ISNASIT
+587 ISNTSIT

-609 SSVISIFSSVILICL
+609 SSIISIFSSIILICL

-643 VTAVLINFGFMG
+643 VAAVLINFGFMG

-683 IYQYRRLIKDKVRNG
+683 IYQYRRLIKDKFRNG

>member
-1 LKSKNKEFSIKF
+1 MI
-13 WIIRKVIENPLKSIL
+13 
-28 FPLAFTSIFGL
+28 
-39 GMTFIVVDDDML
+39 FIVVDDDML
-51 AMLPNNMSSKLS
+51 AMLPKNMSSKLS
-63 WDAVQDE
+63 WDAVQNE

-103 LESRPEIKKI
+103 LESQPEIKKV

-122 ENVDGFLEV
+122 ENVDDFLEV
-131 HSLQPSEELDD
+131 HSLQPSEELDA
-142 IQINGIKKY
+142 IQINEIKKY

-163 SKDGNY
+163 SKDGDY

-179 IAHNVVRDIVVEI
+179 IAHNVVRDIIVEI

-310 RHNGNIKKSIAKSID
+310 RGSGNTKKSIAKSID
-325 TLFVPIFLTSVTTIA
+325 TLLAPIFLTSITTIA
-340 AFLTLYFAPI
+340 AFLALYFAPI

-365 YAFILSLTFLPAAM
+365 YAFILSLTFLPAAL
-379 SLKRWDLNSK
+379 SIKKWNLNSN
-389 AISQNGYLENII
+389 AISQNGHLENII
-401 SKFGKLV
+401 AKFGKLV
-408 ISKPKS
+408 ISKPKL

-419 MIIMFIGTA
+419 MIIMFVGTA
-428 GLSLLKVDVNIA
+428 GLSALKVDVNIA
-440 NFFKEDTDFRKSI
+440 NFFKEGTDFRNSI

-468 RVEAPIKDPNTLNEM
+468 RVEALVKDPKTLNEIQDM
-483 QEMQTLLNSNPK
+483 QKLLNSNPK

-503 DVVKQMHRILIDD
+503 DVVKQMHRIFMDD

-532 LLMMYSM
+532 LLMMYSI

-549 VDYNYKVGLITA
+549 VDYNYKVGLITG
-561 LSRVMSTEEIIQFVK
+561 LSRVMSTDEIIQFVK

-581 VYDFKH
+581 VYNFKH
-587 ISNASIT
+587 INNASIT

-609 SSVISIFSSVILICL
+609 SSIISIFSSIILICL
-624 ITSIFFK
+624 IASIFFK

-683 IYQYRRLIKDKVRNG
+683 IYQYRRLLKDKGRNG
-698 ISNKVINEVGYPI
+698 TSNKVINEVGYPI

>member
-1 LKSKNKEFSIKF
+1 
-13 WIIRKVIENPLKSIL
+13 
-28 FPLAFTSIFGL
+28 
-39 GMTFIVVDDDML
+39 
-51 AMLPNNMSSKLS
+51 
-63 WDAVQDE
+63 
-70 FGSTESIF
+70 
-78 IAFGNKDKTIF
+78 
-89 NKSSFSDL
+89 
-97 WKLTNE
+97 
-103 LESRPEIKKI
+103 
-113 TSLSNLPKI
+113 
-122 ENVDGFLEV
+122 
-131 HSLQPSEELDD
+131 
-142 IQINGIKKY
+142 
-151 VYNNQSIRARSI
+151 
-163 SKDGNY
+163 
-169 FNIMVQPNDS
+169 MVQPNDS

-532 LLMMYSM
+532 LLMMYSI

>member
-1 LKSKNKEFSIKF
+1 
-13 WIIRKVIENPLKSIL
+13 
-28 FPLAFTSIFGL
+28 
-39 GMTFIVVDDDML
+39 MTFIVVDDDML

-78 IAFGNKDKTIF
+78 IAFGIKDKTIF

-103 LESRPEIKKI
+103 LESRPEIKKV

-122 ENVDGFLEV
+122 ENVDDFLEV
-131 HSLQPSEELDD
+131 YSLQPSEELDA
-142 IQINGIKKY
+142 IQINEIKKY

-163 SKDGNY
+163 SKDGDY

-179 IAHNVVRDIVVEI
+179 IAHNVVRDIVVAI

-212 GSVPGMIKNDIS
+212 GSVPSMIKNDIS

-310 RHNGNIKKSIAKSID
+310 RRCGNTKKSIAKSID
-325 TLFVPIFLTSVTTIA
+325 ILFVPIFLTSITTIA
-340 AFLTLYFAPI
+340 AFLALYFAPI
-350 NQLMGYGICLSAGIL
+350 NQLMGYGVCLSAGIL

-379 SLKRWDLNSK
+379 SLKKWNLNSN
-389 AISQNGYLENII
+389 AISQNGHLENII
-401 SKFGKLV
+401 AKFGKLV
-408 ISKPKS
+408 ISKPKL

-419 MIIMFIGTA
+419 MIIMFVGTA
-428 GLSLLKVDVNIA
+428 GLSALKVDVNIA
-440 NFFKEDTDFRKSI
+440 NFFKEGTDFRKSI

-468 RVEAPIKDPNTLNEM
+468 RVEAPIKDPNTLNEI
-483 QEMQTLLNSNPK
+483 QEMQKLLNSNQK

-503 DVVKQMHRILIDD
+503 DVVKQMHRIFMDD

-532 LLMMYSM
+532 LLMMYSI

-549 VDYNYKVGLITA
+549 ADYNYKVGLITA

-581 VYDFKH
+581 VYNFKH
-587 ISNASIT
+587 ISNTSIT

-609 SSVISIFSSVILICL
+609 SSLISIFSSIILICL

-631 NFSWGFLSIVPL
+631 NFCHQLLLVLVSIFLFI
-643 VTAVLINFGFMG
+643 
-655 IAGIHLSHVTALL
+655 
-668 SSVIIGVGVDFSIHY
+668 
-683 IYQYRRLIKDKVRNG
+683 
-698 ISNKVINEVGYPI
+698 
-711 VLDAAS
+711 
-717 NMSFGALLFS
+717 
-727 TFIPVQYVGGLMV
+727 TFIN
-740 FAMFS
+740 
-745 TAFGT
+745 T
-750 LTLLAASVEL
+750 ED
-760 LKTSYSK
+760 

>member
-1 LKSKNKEFSIKF
+1 
-13 WIIRKVIENPLKSIL
+13 
-28 FPLAFTSIFGL
+28 
-39 GMTFIVVDDDML
+39 MTFIVVDDDML

-78 IAFGNKDKTIF
+78 IAFGIKDKTIF

-103 LESRPEIKKI
+103 LESRPGIKKV

-122 ENVDGFLEV
+122 ENVDDFLEV
-131 HSLQPSEELDD
+131 HSLQPSEELDV
-142 IQINGIKKY
+142 IQINEIKKY

-163 SKDGNY
+163 SKDGDY

-310 RHNGNIKKSIAKSID
+310 RRCGNTKKSIAKSID
-325 TLFVPIFLTSVTTIA
+325 ILFVPIFLTSITTIA
-340 AFLTLYFAPI
+340 AFLALYFAPI
-350 NQLMGYGICLSAGIL
+350 NQLMGYGVCLSAGIL

-379 SLKRWDLNSK
+379 SLKKWNLNSN
-389 AISQNGYLENII
+389 AISQNGHLENII
-401 SKFGKLV
+401 AKFGKLV
-408 ISKPKS
+408 ISKPKL

-419 MIIMFIGTA
+419 MIIMFVGTA
-428 GLSLLKVDVNIA
+428 GLSALKVDVNIA
-440 NFFKEDTDFRKSI
+440 NFFKEGTDFRKSI

-468 RVEAPIKDPNTLNEM
+468 RVEAPIKDPNTLNEI
-483 QEMQTLLNSNPK
+483 QEMQKLLNSNPK

-503 DVVKQMHRILIDD
+503 DVVKQMHRIFMDD

-532 LLMMYSM
+532 LLMMYSI

-581 VYDFKH
+581 VYNFKH
-587 ISNASIT
+587 ISNTSIT

-609 SSVISIFSSVILICL
+609 SSLISIFSSIILICL

-683 IYQYRRLIKDKVRNG
+683 IYQYRRLIKDKFRNG

>member
-1 LKSKNKEFSIKF
+1 
-13 WIIRKVIENPLKSIL
+13 
-28 FPLAFTSIFGL
+28 
-39 GMTFIVVDDDML
+39 MTFIVVDDDML

-103 LESRPEIKKI
+103 LESQPEIKKV

-122 ENVDGFLEV
+122 ENVDDFLEV
-131 HSLQPSEELDD
+131 HSLQPSEELDA
-142 IQINGIKKY
+142 IQINEIKKY
-151 VYNNQSIRARSI
+151 VYDNQSIRARSI
-163 SKDGNY
+163 SKDGDY

-179 IAHNVVRDIVVEI
+179 IAHNIVRDIVVEI

-310 RHNGNIKKSIAKSID
+310 RGSGNTKKSIAKSID
-325 TLFVPIFLTSVTTIA
+325 TLFAPIFLTSITTIA
-340 AFLTLYFAPI
+340 AFLALYFAPI

-379 SLKRWDLNSK
+379 SLKKWNLNSN
-389 AISQNGYLENII
+389 AISQNGHLENII
-401 SKFGKLV
+401 AKFGKLV
-408 ISKPKS
+408 ISKPKL

-419 MIIMFIGTA
+419 MIIMFVGTA
-428 GLSLLKVDVNIA
+428 GLSALKVDVNIA
-440 NFFKEDTDFRKSI
+440 NFFKEDTDFRNSI

-468 RVEAPIKDPNTLNEM
+468 RVEAPVKDPNTLNEIQNM
-483 QEMQTLLNSNPK
+483 QKLLNSNPK

-503 DVVKQMHRILIDD
+503 DVVKQMHRIFMDD

-532 LLMMYSM
+532 LLMMYSI
-539 SGDQDDLNTI
+539 SGDHDDLNTI

-581 VYDFKH
+581 VYSFKH
-587 ISNASIT
+587 ISNTSIT

-609 SSVISIFSSVILICL
+609 SSIISIFSSIILICL

-643 VTAVLINFGFMG
+643 VAAVLINFGFMG

-683 IYQYRRLIKDKVRNG
+683 IYQYRRLIKDKFRNG

>member
-1 LKSKNKEFSIKF
+1 
-13 WIIRKVIENPLKSIL
+13 
-28 FPLAFTSIFGL
+28 
-39 GMTFIVVDDDML
+39 MTFIVVDDDML

-78 IAFGNKDKTIF
+78 IAFGYKDKTIF

-310 RHNGNIKKSIAKSID
+310 RGSGDTKKSIAKSID

-532 LLMMYSM
+532 LLMMYSI

>member
-1 LKSKNKEFSIKF
+1 
-13 WIIRKVIENPLKSIL
+13 
-28 FPLAFTSIFGL
+28 
-39 GMTFIVVDDDML
+39 MTFIVVDDDML

-78 IAFGNKDKTIF
+78 IAFGYKDKTIF

-483 QEMQTLLNSNPK
+483 QDMQTLLNSNPK

-532 LLMMYSM
+532 LLMMYSI

>member
-1 LKSKNKEFSIKF
+1 
-13 WIIRKVIENPLKSIL
+13 
-28 FPLAFTSIFGL
+28 
-39 GMTFIVVDDDML
+39 MTFIVIDDDML

-89 NKSSFSDL
+89 NKSTFSDL

-103 LESRPEIKKI
+103 LESQPEIKKV

-122 ENVDGFLEV
+122 ENVDDFLEV

-142 IQINGIKKY
+142 LQINEIKKY

-163 SKDGNY
+163 SKDGDY

-179 IAHNVVRDIVVEI
+179 IAHNIVRDIVVEI

-310 RHNGNIKKSIAKSID
+310 RGSGNTKKSVAKSID
-325 TLFVPIFLTSVTTIA
+325 TLFAPIFLTSITTIA
-340 AFLTLYFAPI
+340 AFLALYFAPI

-379 SLKRWDLNSK
+379 SLKKWNLNSN
-389 AISQNGYLENII
+389 AISQNGHLENII
-401 SKFGKLV
+401 AKFGKLV
-408 ISKPKS
+408 ISKPKL
-414 ILVVG
+414 IFVVG
-419 MIIMFIGTA
+419 MIIMFVGTA
-428 GLSLLKVDVNIA
+428 GLSALKVDVNIA
-440 NFFKEDTDFRKSI
+440 NFFKEGTDFRNSI

-468 RVEAPIKDPNTLNEM
+468 RVEAPVKDPNTLNEIQNM
-483 QEMQTLLNSNPK
+483 QKLLNSNPK

-503 DVVKQMHRILIDD
+503 DVVKQMHRIFMDD

-532 LLMMYSM
+532 LLMMYSI

-581 VYDFKH
+581 VYNFKH

-609 SSVISIFSSVILICL
+609 SSIISIFSSIILICL

-631 NFSWGFLSIVPL
+631 NFSWGFLSIVPI
-643 VTAVLINFGFMG
+643 VSAVLINFGFMG

-683 IYQYRRLIKDKVRNG
+683 IYQYRRLLKDKVING
-698 ISNKVINEVGYPI
+698 TSNKVINEVGYPI

>member
-1 LKSKNKEFSIKF
+1 
-13 WIIRKVIENPLKSIL
+13 
-28 FPLAFTSIFGL
+28 
-39 GMTFIVVDDDML
+39 MTFIVVDDDML

-103 LESRPEIKKI
+103 LESQPEIKKV

-122 ENVDGFLEV
+122 ENVDDFLEV
-131 HSLQPSEELDD
+131 HSLQQSEELDA
-142 IQINGIKKY
+142 IQINEIKKY
-151 VYNNQSIRARSI
+151 VYDNQSIRARSI
-163 SKDGNY
+163 SKDGDY

-179 IAHNVVRDIVVEI
+179 IAHNIVRDIVVEI

-310 RHNGNIKKSIAKSID
+310 RGSGNTKKSIAKSID
-325 TLFVPIFLTSVTTIA
+325 TLFAPIFLTSITTIA
-340 AFLTLYFAPI
+340 AFLALYFAPI

-379 SLKRWDLNSK
+379 SLKKWNLNSN
-389 AISQNGYLENII
+389 AISQNGHLENII
-401 SKFGKLV
+401 AKFGKLV
-408 ISKPKS
+408 ISKPKL

-419 MIIMFIGTA
+419 MIIMFVGTA
-428 GLSLLKVDVNIA
+428 GLSALKVDVNIA
-440 NFFKEDTDFRKSI
+440 NFFKEDTDFRNSI

-468 RVEAPIKDPNTLNEM
+468 RVEAPVKDPNTLNEIQNM
-483 QEMQTLLNSNPK
+483 QKLLNSNPK

-503 DVVKQMHRILIDD
+503 DVVKQMHRIFMDD

-532 LLMMYSM
+532 LLMMYSI

-581 VYDFKH
+581 VYSFKH
-587 ISNASIT
+587 ISNTSIT

-609 SSVISIFSSVILICL
+609 SSIISIFSSIILICL

-643 VTAVLINFGFMG
+643 VAAVLINFGFMG

-683 IYQYRRLIKDKVRNG
+683 IYQYRRLIKDKFRNG